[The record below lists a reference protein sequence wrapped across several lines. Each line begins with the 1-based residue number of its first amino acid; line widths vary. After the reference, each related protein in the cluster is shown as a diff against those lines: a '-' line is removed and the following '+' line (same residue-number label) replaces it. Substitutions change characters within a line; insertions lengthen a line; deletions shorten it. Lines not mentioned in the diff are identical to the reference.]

1 MFLHL
6 SKWELSKLT
15 SRPWG
20 IMQVCIVEIGEKLV
34 KRFNGLK
41 IIKIVVLPGRK
52 LIKGPR

>member
-20 IMQVCIVEIGEKLV
+20 IMQVCIVGEKLV